1 MDFCVAGLSFSVPGT
16 EQGRISPVKEVPSNS
31 SPCKDFSARSR
42 NAVPFA
48 GE

>member
-1 MDFCVAGLSFSVPGT
+1 MPGT

-42 NAVPFA
+42 NAVLLRANDRLEDLFIK
-48 GE
+48 